1 MLEVLQADFA
11 RLPDLLGRV
20 IEPPAPSPP
29 LVRAPEPRVAAEPL
43 QLGLF

>member
-1 MLEVLQADFA
+1 MLEADFA

-20 IEPPAPSPP
+20 PEPAP
-29 LVRAPEPRVAAEPL
+29 LEPEPVAQAQPV